1 MKTCARA
8 MALILGLLAASPVLA
23 DKSRD
28 KERDHAKIELSVEE
42 VRRLVIGGEL
52 LPLEEILRRNE
63 AQIGGSVIDLHLERK
78 RDAYIY
84 EIQVLRTDGRTAK
97 IEIDARTGM
106 VLPGNK

>member
-1 MKTCARA
+1 MMTRARA
-8 MALILGLLAASPVLA
+8 MALILGLLAGAPALA

-28 KERDHAKIELSVEE
+28 HDKRELSIEE

-63 AQIGGSVIDLHLERK
+63 AQIGGRVIGLHLERK

-84 EIQVLRTDGRTAK
+84 EIQVLRADGRTAQV
-97 IEIDARTGM
+97 EIDARTGM
-106 VLPGNK
+106 ILPSGK